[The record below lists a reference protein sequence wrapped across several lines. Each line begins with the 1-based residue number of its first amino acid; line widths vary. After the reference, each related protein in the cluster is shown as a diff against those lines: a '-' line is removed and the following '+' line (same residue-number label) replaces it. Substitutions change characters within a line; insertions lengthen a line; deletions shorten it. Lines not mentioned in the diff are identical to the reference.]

1 MAVAFI
7 PKETHAEES
16 RVAGTPDTVKALSK
30 AGLQVQVESNA
41 GLAAGYTDQHYSDE
55 GATIVADGLAAR
67 SEADLTI
74 AIRPPDD
81 ASNFKPGAILVCGL
95 QPLLHLELV
104 RALADAKVTVF
115 AMDLMP
121 RITRAQ
127 KMDILSSQAT
137 AGGYQAVLMAA
148 VKLPRFFPLLMT
160 AAGTIKPSR
169 VFVLGAGVA
178 GLQAIATAKRLGA
191 VVEANDIRAAVK
203 EQVESLGGRFVDTG
217 TPPQAESTGG
227 YAKETSEEY
236 QRKQRQILT
245 EHIADADV
253 VITTALIPGRKAPI
267 LVTEDMVRGM
277 KQGSVV
283 VDMAVEM
290 GGNVEGSEVGKT
302 IEKHGVTIIG
312 ELNLPGMVAYDAS
325 MMFAKNIMGF
335 LEAVIQDE
343 GKLAPDWE
351 DEVVTATAV
360 CKDGAVSHVASA
372 EALAI
377 AAPSSEAP
385 ASEAGS

>member
-7 PKETHAEES
+7 PKETHAEET
-16 RVAGTPDTVKALSK
+16 RVAATPDTVKALITS
-30 AGLQVQVESNA
+30 GLEVQVETNA
-41 GLAAGYTDQHYSDE
+41 GLAAGYPDRDYAE
-55 GATIVADGLAAR
+55 AGARSVSDGLAAR
-67 SEADLTI
+67 SQADLCI
-74 AIRPPDD
+74 SIRPPED
-81 ASNFKPGAILVCGL
+81 ADNFKRGAILVCSL
-95 QPLLHLELV
+95 QPLLQLDLV
-104 RALADAKVTVF
+104 QALAHAGVTVF

-160 AAGTIKPSR
+160 AAGTIKPAR

-191 VVEANDIRAAVK
+191 VVEANDIRPAVK

-217 TPPQAESTGG
+217 TPPEAESSGG

-236 QRKQRQILT
+236 QRKQQEILT
-245 EHIADADV
+245 EHIASSDV

-267 LVTEDMVRGM
+267 LVTDEMLQGM
-277 KQGSVV
+277 AQGSVV

-290 GGNVEGSEVGKT
+290 GGNVVGSEAGKT
-302 IEKHGVTIIG
+302 VEKHGVTIIG
-312 ELNLPGMVAYDAS
+312 ELNLPGMVPYDAS
-325 MMFAKNIMGF
+325 MMFARNVMGF

-343 GKLAPDWE
+343 GKLEPDWE

-360 CKDGAVSHVASA
+360 CRDGGVSHAASA
-372 EALAI
+372 EAL
-377 AAPSSEAP
+377 SS
-385 ASEAGS
+385 AGGGS